1 MADSTTV
8 IIHTYSFNISPV
20 SLSRSRSRPS
30 RELARMHWPS
40 LVRFTQVTGSETR
53 NITQLDIP
61 HIARWDP
68 IIFTRWFI
76 DIDRLFYTIL
86 DGK

>member
-1 MADSTTV
+1 
-8 IIHTYSFNISPV
+8 
-20 SLSRSRSRPS
+20 
-30 RELARMHWPS
+30 
-40 LVRFTQVTGSETR
+40 VRFTQVTGSETR